1 MGFEGLALALAAFL
15 AAARGKER
23 RRYIYDQ
30 LEYAFDASKTMGEEG
45 EAKERRRK
53 VNSFPFLLP
62 FPSPLSSCSLYRS
75 LLRRKYTSAKPGLT
89 SSLPPLLRIFLILLV
104 LFLISLTPPGLLPPI
119 INVSTSIVVLD
130 KVVPLKSIL
139 DEILVLILV
148 HCIVQILIVLLTLE
162 RKNEDAFSSK
172 GEGEGERGA
181 REGRGEGKR
190 TFHWLDLPPPARA
203 AFS

>member
-62 FPSPLSSCSLYRS
+62 FPSP
-75 LLRRKYTSAKPGLT
+75 
-89 SSLPPLLRIFLILLV
+89 F
-104 LFLISLTPPGLLPPI
+104 
-119 INVSTSIVVLD
+119 
-130 KVVPLKSIL
+130 
-139 DEILVLILV
+139 
-148 HCIVQILIVLLTLE
+148 
-162 RKNEDAFSSK
+162 
-172 GEGEGERGA
+172 
-181 REGRGEGKR
+181 
-190 TFHWLDLPPPARA
+190 PPAPSIDPSVA
-203 AFS
+203 ESIQAQNQD